1 MKQPFLLNN
10 KSNTMKKIVLL
21 LIVTFSINV
30 IAQEKISEGII
41 TMKQTMESDD
51 EAVKAQLTAVGQMTS
66 TTYFKKGK
74 SRAEVSNQ
82 MTGDVVVIIDQE
94 SQEMLM
100 LMDNPYM
107 GKSYAKKV
115 MKLTQE
121 QLDNITIVEIDE
133 TKNVLGYE
141 CKRVDLTVKDKGVGT
156 TIKLYMTEAI
166 EVPTQQTAIYGGKLK
181 GMPMYME
188 MTMDQMGMEM
198 KIKFEVTEIKKES
211 IDDSKFDMTIPEG
224 YKENKALLGN

>member
-1 MKQPFLLNN
+1 
-10 KSNTMKKIVLL
+10 MKKILVLL
-21 LIVTFSINV
+21 LTVVSISAF
-30 IAQEKISEGII
+30 AQEKISEGVI
-41 TMKQTMESDD
+41 TMSQTMESDD
-51 EAVKAQLTAVGQMTS
+51 DAVKAQLAAMGQLTS

-82 MTGDVVVIIDQE
+82 MSGDVTVIIDQE

-107 GKSYAKKV
+107 GRSYAKKV
-115 MKLTQE
+115 MEFTQE
-121 QLDNITIVEIDE
+121 QLDNITVVESDE

-141 CKRVDLTVKDKGVGT
+141 CKRVVLIVTDKGVET
-156 TIKLYMTEAI
+156 TVKFYMTEAI

-188 MTMDQMGMEM
+188 MTMNQM
-198 KIKFEVTEIKKES
+198 VKKHIS
-211 IDDSKFDMTIPEG
+211 MYI
-224 YKENKALLGN
+224 